1 MAATL
6 GLPRKKRMGG
16 VRSNIAHDVIGVE
29 DVPGLS
35 KAALAQLTKHD
46 HEAWSALM
54 MAHRGVNIIV
64 MNTAH
69 SERRQSSSLAHEC
82 SAGG

>member
-35 KAALAQLTKHD
+35 KATPAY
-46 HEAWSALM
+46 
-54 MAHRGVNIIV
+54 
-64 MNTAH
+64 
-69 SERRQSSSLAHEC
+69 ERIDGHL
-82 SAGG
+82 G

>member
-35 KAALAQLTKHD
+35 KAPPAY
-46 HEAWSALM
+46 
-54 MAHRGVNIIV
+54 
-64 MNTAH
+64 
-69 SERRQSSSLAHEC
+69 ERIDGHL
-82 SAGG
+82 G